1 MVLITAVKNAKKRN
15 RPEKAAS
22 WKLKRGKGSTA
33 RRKKKKRPG
42 LPAEAKKRRRKRGL
56 HAGGREGAGKRASK
70 RLKKR
75 LKKRVKKRRAKRV
88 EQRIEHGI
96 ESAPV
101 QAAVQEEHPPA
112 EAQTEEKAQTAEEA
126 PELLPGVSLIGYAR
140 GEFGLGES
148 LRLAAGALE
157 TAGVPFGIIN
167 YPHSGPGGDTSWV
180 HKEST
185 AMYRTHIF
193 HVNADSMGPVRQ
205 FVSGRTKG
213 RYNIG
218 YWHWEL
224 PDLREADLKAFD
236 YVDEVWTPTAF
247 VQESVKK
254 RSPVPVLRIPHGI
267 HVPVRPEWGRAAFA
281 LPADRFLF
289 MSMFDVHSSTRRKN
303 PHAVISAFKE
313 AFGPNDRTVGLVLK
327 VKGKASGIDDLHTL
341 YPLLEGYRN
350 IYLIERV
357 LSRLQVNSLLNSV
370 DCFVSLHRS
379 EGFGLGL
386 AEAMY
391 LGKPVIGTNWSG
403 NTDFMRPDNA
413 CPVDYRLVP
422 VGESWGPY
430 DAEQIWA
437 EPDIRHAAAYM
448 RDLVNHPDYR
458 ARIAAGGQM
467 TIRSEYSPRSVG
479 EQIRARLSELGLL

>member
-1 MVLITAVKNAKKRN
+1 MMLITAVKTVKKRK
-15 RPEKAAS
+15 RRGKAAS

-33 RRKKKKRPG
+33 RRKKKKLPG
-42 LPAEAKKRRRKRGL
+42 TPAKGKKRRRKRSL
-56 HAGGREGAGKRASK
+56 HARGRKGAGKRGRM
-70 RLKKR
+70 RLR
-75 LKKRVKKRRAKRV
+75 KRVKKRRRRIKH
-88 EQRIEHGI
+88 RIEP
-96 ESAPV
+96 APL
-101 QAAVQEEHPPA
+101 QIAVQEEHPPA
-112 EAQTEEKAQTAEEA
+112 EAPAQTTEEVPQ
-126 PELLPGVSLIGYAR
+126 LLPGAALIGYAR

-148 LRLAAGALE
+148 LRLAAGAME
-157 TAGVPFGIIN
+157 AAGIPFGIID
-167 YPHSGPGGDTSWV
+167 YPLSGPSRDTSWI

-185 AMYRTHIF
+185 AMYRTNIF
-193 HVNADSMGPVRQ
+193 HVNADSMGPVWQ

-224 PDLREADLKAFD
+224 PDLREADLQAFD

-254 RSPVPVLRIPHGI
+254 RSPVPVMRIPHGI
-267 HVPVRPEWGRAAFA
+267 HVPVQPEWGRAAFA

-313 AFGPNDRTVGLVLK
+313 AFGPDDRNVGLVLK
-327 VKGKASGIDDLHTL
+327 VKGRDSGIDDLHTL
-341 YPLLEGYRN
+341 YRLLEGYRN

-357 LSRLQVNSLLNSV
+357 LSRLEVNSLLNSV

-430 DAEQIWA
+430 DAGQIWA
-437 EPDIRHAAAYM
+437 EPDTRHAAAYM
-448 RDLVNHPDYR
+448 RELVSHPGYR
-458 ARIAAGGQM
+458 ARIAANGQQ
-467 TIRSEYSPRSVG
+467 TIRSEFSPRSVG